1 MKSWKKCRPI
11 LSFLLVL
18 ILGLGLTFSCQAA
31 GESGVTLEYE
41 KQELQ
46 ILNIDGNTEIPEGF
60 ESKELKISDH
70 TVKGL
75 KDRTR
80 DLQLVL
86 ARDESGTDD
95 LYIYKKGV
103 IQTLYQTL
111 EFSGKSYVVLPLP
124 DDQKERVGYKTA
136 SEEIQGKSVSVWK
149 NKETGL
155 DDYCQLYLMN
165 EAGETA
171 IYQYE
176 ATEGTIQKVY
186 EATES
191 VQGQEDVSTAND
203 ENEYELLWDKLE
215 IYFAIAVFIL
225 LAIITLLIGPGKVVM
240 RVNSKKRA
248 EYYAE
253 KIEASYGEFEAVLD
267 QESMKKEEEGRKQS
281 KMLAALQSNIYVPEL
296 VSAVYGNSKI
306 ELIWQTSDTVQG
318 YNVYRKTQNGK
329 WKCIKQIQGN
339 ETGHYTDGHL
349 ETNAVYT
356 YTVRAFVLLGEEVV
370 LSDYNRQGITEV
382 ALHGYQP
389 AVPKLLNIRNI
400 SDGVC
405 ICWKANPEAD
415 CYMIYRKENGGK
427 WDKIDTIENAETA
440 AFTDTCLKPGIS
452 YEYTVRT
459 RCVWNNRVYDSE
471 YENPGLKI
479 VL

>member
-1 MKSWKKCRPI
+1 MKSWKKCRPM

-18 ILGLGLTFSCQAA
+18 ILMLGLAFSCSAA
-31 GESGVTLEYE
+31 GESKVTLEYG

-46 ILNIDGNTEIPEGF
+46 ILNIDQNTEIPEGF
-60 ESKELKISDH
+60 ETKELKISDQ

-86 ARDESGTDD
+86 AEDKNGTEN

-103 IQTLYQTL
+103 IQTVYQAL
-111 EFSGKSYVVLPLP
+111 EFSGKKYVVLPLP
-124 DDQKERVGYKTA
+124 AEQKERVGYQTET
-136 SEEIQGKSVSVWK
+136 EEIQGKTVPVWK
-149 NKETGL
+149 NKEKGL
-155 DDYCQLYLMN
+155 DQYCQLYLMN
-165 EAGETA
+165 EAGESA

-176 ATEGTIQKVY
+176 RTEDTIQKVY

-191 VQGQEDVSTAND
+191 VQGQETVSTTND
-203 ENEYELLWDKLE
+203 ENEYELMWDKLE

-225 LAIITLLIGPGKVVM
+225 LVIITLLIGPGKVTM

-267 QESMKKEEEGRKQS
+267 QEAMKKEEEGRKQS
-281 KMLAALQSNIYVPEL
+281 KMLAALQSNMYVPVL
-296 VSAVYGNSKI
+296 ISAVYGESKI
-306 ELIWQTSDTVQG
+306 KLTWQTSDSVQG

-329 WKCIKQIQGN
+329 WKCIKQIQGY

-370 LSDYNRQGITEV
+370 LSDYDRQGITEV

-389 AVPKLLNIRNI
+389 AVPKLLNIAKV
-400 SDGVC
+400 SKGVH
-405 ICWKANPEAD
+405 ICWETNPEAGS
-415 CYMIYRKENGGK
+415 YMVYRKENGGK
-427 WDKIDTIENAETA
+427 WDKIDTVENSEIAEY
-440 AFTDTCLKPGIS
+440 TDTCLKPGIS